1 MATLGIDVGGTNAR
15 AAVVDGQGQILSAA
29 RIALTD
35 RSPEAVVEAIAQAA
49 DQAIGNSGV
58 PVHGCGIGVAGQLIG
73 ETGVIAVA
81 PNLGWRNVPI
91 RELLNRA
98 LGRSVR
104 VVNDL
109 TAAAW
114 GELKGGA
121 GRGAK
126 DVLVVFAGSGVGS
139 AIILHGKLHTGASG
153 VAGEIGHVKVE
164 PDGRRCGCGSNGC
177 LEAYAGGHNL
187 IAQMK
192 ELVQAG
198 QGAALLA
205 HVGGDAS
212 HLNPAVL
219 EAVAVAGD
227 PAASALYERTARY
240 LAMTVANQV
249 TMLNPERLILG
260 GGVLSHTPLLR
271 QRIAEGIGRW
281 SSETSRNTV
290 QVVSAALGDDSGI
303 IGAALLADLG

>member
-1 MATLGIDVGGTNAR
+1 VATLGIDVGGTNAR
-15 AAVVDGQGQILSAA
+15 AAVVDAQGQILSVAKK
-29 RIALTD
+29 ALSD
-35 RSPEAVVEAIAQAA
+35 RSPPAVVAAIAAAVEEAVRGCQ
-49 DQAIGNSGV
+49 Q
-58 PVHGCGIGVAGQLIG
+58 PVHGCGIGVAGMLIG
-73 ETGVIAVA
+73 ETGVVAVA

-98 LGRSVR
+98 LGRPVR

-121 GRGAK
+121 GRGAQ

-139 AIILHGKLHTGASG
+139 AIIIHGALHTGTSG

-164 PDGRRCGCGSNGC
+164 PDGRLCGCGMTGC

-187 IAQMK
+187 ITQMR
-192 ELVQAG
+192 ELVNAG

-205 HVGGDAS
+205 KVDGDVS
-212 HLNPAVL
+212 RLNPAVL
-219 EAVAVAGD
+219 EVVAAEGD
-227 PAASALYERTARY
+227 PAASALFERTARY

-271 QRIAEGIGRW
+271 QRISEGIARW
-281 SSETSRNTV
+281 STVTSRNTV
-290 QVVSAALGDDSGI
+290 QVLMAELGDDSGI
-303 IGAALLADLG
+303 IGAALLAEPH